1 MFGADYL
8 VMWGQS
14 QIEPYAPPD
23 LLVHKSTDYVSTFT
37 LANARPQT
45 AAAQVPWIVEMEET
59 QVAALGRGLTRL

>member
-8 VMWGQS
+8 VMWGIHRS
-14 QIEPYAPPD
+14 NLAPPD

-37 LANARPQT
+37 IAMRDRKT

-59 QVAALGRGLTRL
+59 QWWR